1 MLRLEN
7 VRVRFNQQ
15 LVLGDVSMRIAPART
30 TILIGRNG
38 AGRAKKRKNLSS
50 AVADRLGWRTPKT
63 IGMSV
68 VAALATWAA

>member
-15 LVLGDVSMRIAPART
+15 LVLRDVSMRIAPART

-38 AGRAKKRKNLSS
+38 AGRAKNAKICLPR
-50 AVADRLGWRTPKT
+50 
-63 IGMSV
+63 
-68 VAALATWAA
+68 